1 MADHGS
7 RGTAQKCRVL
17 VQGSLARPISPPIQG
32 NCPDS
37 PIQAHHVGI
46 PHGTPRVAVET
57 EGVVLATPEC
67 FTRQA
72 AAQEKGIREA
82 SSDVLP
88 LVFMREKSRLG
99 GNMEYDG
106 DTELTSLSTDS
117 TLQ

>member
-1 MADHGS
+1 MADRGR

-17 VQGSLARPISPPIQG
+17 VHGSLARPISPPIQG

-46 PHGTPRVAVET
+46 PHGTPP
-57 EGVVLATPEC
+57 VVLATPER

-82 SSDVLP
+82 SSGVLP

-99 GNMEYDG
+99 GNMAYDG